1 MNLFIYLL
9 KRLKERRDRGREEVG
24 GRESER
30 TADILDTI
38 FVVSTVVPAFGVQ
51 ALHPN
56 PTRKVGI
63 QQLLEGREELLSG
76 PPHTSHLSFHHWVP
90 PPTYSSPTILH
101 YLLTSEDWL
110 SSQGLSPCCSPS
122 GNPTRRGARVR
133 PRNLPRTLAN

>member
-1 MNLFIYLL
+1 M
-9 KRLKERRDRGREEVG
+9 G

-56 PTRKVGI
+56 STMKVGI

-76 PPHTSHLSFHHWVP
+76 PPRTSHLSFHHWVP
-90 PPTYSSPTILH
+90 PPPIPVQ
-101 YLLTSEDWL
+101 L
-110 SSQGLSPCCSPS
+110 SFTACSH
-122 GNPTRRGARVR
+122 
-133 PRNLPRTLAN
+133 LRTD